1 MALFKEEQMNIASVL
16 QGLATF
22 SWLIVIGIVI
32 LVVVRASRARAM
44 KGAVSL
50 IIGTVI
56 FALVLTTVSAGLVFL
71 QADQYG
77 VVISAISPKGYRTEP
92 LGPGLHWVVPFV
104 ENVKSYSIAKQ
115 TYTMATAAS
124 EGQVSGDDSIQCRTK
139 DGQQVNIDAS
149 VIYSIDPL
157 HLINLHITWQ
167 GRFEE
172 NVVRP
177 VVRSAIRDAVSQ
189 YGVEEI
195 VSTKR
200 SELEANI
207 SSEIEK
213 GLAANNLMMVDFL
226 LRNIRFSDD
235 YAKAV
240 EQKQIAEQQ
249 ALQAKFVVE
258 QKKQEAEQVRQTAQG
273 AADAVVIAANGEG
286 QSIQIKAKAQAAAW
300 AALAAVLKDHPEM
313 LSYEYIQKI
322 APNLQVIYLPS
333 NTPLLLPSINPSA
346 QAAPTPT
353 APAIPPTSVP

>member
-1 MALFKEEQMNIASVL
+1 MNIASVL

-22 SWLIVIGIVI
+22 SWLVAVGIIVLAVI
-32 LVVVRASRARAM
+32 RASRAHPL

-50 IIGTVI
+50 VIGTVI
-56 FALVLTTVSAGLVFL
+56 FAVVLTTLSAGLVFL

-77 VVISAISPKGYRTEP
+77 VVISAIQPNGYRTQP
-92 LGPGLHWVVPFV
+92 LTPGLHWVVPFV
-104 ENVKSYSIAKQ
+104 ENVKAYSIAKQ
-115 TYTMATAAS
+115 TYTMATAS
-124 EGQVSGDDSIQCRTK
+124 TEGTVQGDNSIQARTK
-139 DGQQVNIDAS
+139 DGQQVFIDAS
-149 VIYSIDPL
+149 VIYSIDPV

-167 GRFEE
+167 GRYED

-177 VVRSAIRDAVSQ
+177 VARSAIRDAVSQ

-200 SELEANI
+200 AELEASI
-207 SSEIEK
+207 SDEIK
-213 GLAANNLMMVDFL
+213 QGMTANNLIMDDFL
-226 LRNIRFSDD
+226 LRNIRFSDE
-235 YAKAV
+235 YAAAV

-273 AADAVVIAANGEG
+273 LADAVVIAAQGDA
-286 QSIQIKAKAQAAAW
+286 QSIQIKATAQAAAW

-313 LSYEYIQKI
+313 LTYEYIQKI

-333 NTPLLLPSINPSA
+333 GTPLLLPSLPPTTPTTPVTPTT
-346 QAAPTPT
+346 PTP
-353 APAIPPTSVP
+353 